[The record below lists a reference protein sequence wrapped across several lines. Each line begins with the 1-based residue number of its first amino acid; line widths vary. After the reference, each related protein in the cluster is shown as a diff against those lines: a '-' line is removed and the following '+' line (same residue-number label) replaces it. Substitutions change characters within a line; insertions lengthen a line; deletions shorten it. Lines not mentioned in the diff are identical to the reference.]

1 MWRYGARKMVHEKS
15 SEKGALAAN
24 GLQHAALNK
33 AAGQRPGAKPRTR
46 RKTGAMVFKAKAG
59 RG

>member
-1 MWRYGARKMVHEKS
+1 MKKS
-15 SEKGALAAN
+15 SEKVALAAI

-33 AAGQRPGAKPRTR
+33 AAGQRPGARPGPRR
-46 RKTGAMVFKAKAG
+46 MTGAMVFKLKAG